1 MESKKK
7 QKRYRL
13 SLVNDLTH
21 ESLYTIR
28 FNKVNFFSLLIL
40 SLCVI
45 IGFVYCILV
54 FTPLKYSIPGYP
66 GANFRRQAIQNAIK
80 IDSLES
86 AMVRWELYAQNINR
100 TLAGEQ
106 TLSLE
111 NVVKSNGRTDYLEA
125 KNDLYLQK
133 RDSLLRARVNAEEQ
147 FGLSS
152 GQHRNLPIQG
162 MHFFTPLKG
171 RITNGY
177 NVATHPA
184 IDIAAPKNT
193 SVKAALDGTVI
204 YAGWSTEYG
213 YTISIQH
220 EGNIVS
226 TYKHNKNLLK
236 KQGDKVE
243 AGTPIAYIGNT
254 GSTSFG
260 DHLHFELWYNGQ
272 AVDPTLYI
280 AF

>member
-1 MESKKK
+1 MI
-7 QKRYRL
+7 QYRL
-13 SLVNDLTH
+13 SLVNDETH
-21 ESLYTIR
+21 ESLYKIK
-28 FNKVNFFSLLIL
+28 FNKLNFFSLLIL

-54 FTPLKYSIPGYP
+54 FTPLKYTIPGYP
-66 GANFRRQAIQNAIK
+66 GENFRRQAIQNAIK

-111 NVVKSNGRTDYLEA
+111 NVVKNEGRMDYLTA
-125 KNDLYLQK
+125 KNDIYLQK
-133 RDSLLRARVNAEEQ
+133 RDSILRARVAAEEQ

-177 NVATHPA
+177 DMATHPA

-193 SVKAALDGTVI
+193 AVKAALDGTVI

-220 EGNIVS
+220 EGNIIT
-226 TYKHNKNLLK
+226 TYKHNKSLLK
-236 KQGDKVE
+236 KQGDRVE
-243 AGTPIAYIGNT
+243 AGAPIGYIGNT
-254 GSTSFG
+254 GSTSYG
-260 DHLHFELWYNGQ
+260 DHLHFELWHNGT

-280 AF
+280 SF